1 MSFVIVEKQKR
12 EFMDIKRLKK
22 FLIETKKGGYG
33 TGDNEKWIKEKDN
46 STTIPFESGDWR
58 MHDNFF
64 GGEPWGDKEVI
75 FFKEKPVWI
84 IVMYGLVDSSFNDFK
99 RSISFYKKALLNQP
113 EDLPLRGTKLFQEE
127 DFIYKNKTEGNLE
140 NFSGEEEIYKDK
152 KRIYKMNYIGGLVD
166 QRKE

>member
-1 MSFVIVEKQKR
+1 MN
-12 EFMDIKRLKK
+12 IKALKK
-22 FLIETKKGGYG
+22 FLIETKKAGYG
-33 TGDNEKWIKEKDN
+33 AGDSKRWIKEKDG

-64 GGEPWGDKEVI
+64 GGEPWGGRTVV

-84 IVMYGLVDSSFNDFK
+84 MVMYGSVYLSFKDFETVYK
-99 RSISFYKKALLNQP
+99 FLKKALRNQP
-113 EDLPLRGTKLFQEE
+113 EDLPLRGPKVFQEG

-140 NFSGEEEIYKDK
+140 EFFGEEEIYKGK
-152 KRIYKMNYIGGLVD
+152 KRIYKMKYNGGWVD